1 MNVIEF
7 RALPLGS
14 NGSRAALVEWSDGS
28 VSEALRWFDDEI
40 LVCEGDLVGK
50 TEAQLRSL
58 KFRRDRDFL
67 QS

>member
-1 MNVIEF
+1 MQ
-7 RALPLGS
+7 RWL
-14 NGSRAALVEWSDGS
+14 DGS
-28 VSEALRWFDDEI
+28 VGEALRWFDDEI

-50 TEAQLRSL
+50 TKAELCSL